1 MEIENRN
8 KLKYYLINLL
18 RFQFSQKYL
27 IELSNA
33 RLKLPNMGDVIYI
46 SVYQYNK

>member
-8 KLKYYLINLL
+8 KLKFHLL
-18 RFQFSQKYL
+18 KLLQIQFSQKYL

-33 RLKLPNMGDVIYI
+33 RLKMPNMGDVIYI